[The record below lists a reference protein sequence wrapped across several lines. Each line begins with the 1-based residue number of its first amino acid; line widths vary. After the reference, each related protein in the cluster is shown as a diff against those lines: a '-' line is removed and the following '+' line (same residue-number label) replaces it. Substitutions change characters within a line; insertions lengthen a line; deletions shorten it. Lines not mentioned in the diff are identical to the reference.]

1 MVSEVVSISCRL
13 RLGLWLSVSRPLS
26 VVSVCPVGISVVS
39 TIVSTAISISNTMS
53 VISVPSISIGFGIWL
68 SYWLGVSRSLL
79 LSVVS
84 VCPVGISVISTI
96 VSTAISISKTMS
108 VISVPSISISFSI
121 WLSCWLSISRPL
133 SVVSVCPIGISVS
146 IVSTISISM
155 TISVPS
161 ISIGFSIWGSFRL
174 SYCVGSKNSQC

>member
-1 MVSEVVSISCRL
+1 MVSEVVRISCRL
-13 RLGLWLSVSRPLS
+13 RLGLWLSISRPLS

-84 VCPVGISVISTI
+84 VCPVGISVVSTI
-96 VSTAISISKTMS
+96 VTTAISISKTMS
-108 VISVPSISISFSI
+108 VISVPSISI
-121 WLSCWLSISRPL
+121 
-133 SVVSVCPIGISVS
+133 
-146 IVSTISISM
+146 
-155 TISVPS
+155 
-161 ISIGFSIWGSFRL
+161 GFGIWGSFRL
-174 SYCVGSKNSQC
+174 SYCVGSKNSQS